1 LYALPE
7 ERQGHQGSLR
17 DELVARARSALGAI
31 EASRRRIDDL
41 NVYPVPDGDT
51 GTNLTLSV
59 RAIVDALDR
68 VQDGDRASLAREVS
82 RAALMGARGNS
93 GVILSQ
99 IIRGAAES
107 LAESD
112 DLARALRS
120 ASDTAYAQVGHPVE
134 GTMLTA
140 IRELAEEAEAGG
152 DVDEILARGDA
163 SVARTRE
170 LLPTLREAGVVD
182 AGALGL
188 LELVRGFAGRSGA
201 APPPL
206 AAPLES
212 VTHELSRYRFCT
224 SFVVEGDGLDAAA
237 LESEL
242 ERLGDSILVVGGE
255 TALRVHVHT
264 DEPERAVSL
273 GQARGVVEALEVA
286 DMHEQI
292 VARTHRLEQAACA
305 VVAVADGAGNRELF
319 ESLGAIA
326 VDGATSPS
334 PRELLAVI
342 ESGDAREAI
351 LLPNDRNA
359 VLAAEHAAEHASKPV
374 RVLPTRTIQAGLSA
388 LVAFDP
394 ALSANE
400 NLPAMRAA
408 AAAVVAGGVHARDG
422 RFAGVVEGER
432 IAEGA
437 SFDEVVRPVLDRLL
451 GEPHGLLTVL
461 TGAGAPVL
469 DGLLAEVAA
478 AHPGLEV
485 ELHEGGQSGYC
496 VLLGAE

>member
-1 LYALPE
+1 
-7 ERQGHQGSLR
+7 
-17 DELVARARSALGAI
+17 
-31 EASRRRIDDL
+31 
-41 NVYPVPDGDT
+41 
-51 GTNLTLSV
+51 
-59 RAIVDALDR
+59 
-68 VQDGDRASLAREVS
+68 
-82 RAALMGARGNS
+82 
-93 GVILSQ
+93 
-99 IIRGAAES
+99 
-107 LAESD
+107 
-112 DLARALRS
+112 
-120 ASDTAYAQVGHPVE
+120 
-134 GTMLTA
+134 
-140 IRELAEEAEAGG
+140 
-152 DVDEILARGDA
+152 
-163 SVARTRE
+163 
-170 LLPTLREAGVVD
+170 
-182 AGALGL
+182 
-188 LELVRGFAGRSGA
+188 
-201 APPPL
+201 
-206 AAPLES
+206 
-212 VTHELSRYRFCT
+212 
-224 SFVVEGDGLDAAA
+224 
-237 LESEL
+237 
-242 ERLGDSILVVGGE
+242 
-255 TALRVHVHT
+255 VHVHT

-273 GQARGVVEALEVA
+273 GRARGIVEALEVA